1 MFSSGKSV
9 EIIIEEGRKHQTA
22 GNLNKA
28 YDCFVDALKR
38 EPENTEAIFHIGVI
52 QMMGGRFDT
61 ALSFFDK
68 LTELQPEAE
77 RNWNNRAICL
87 QKLGDMDG
95 ALESFDQALA
105 INPNYFNAWFGK
117 GDAWY
122 SIAANREIIPG
133 PDGQPVIK
141 PKTAEFVNALKCYEE
156 ALRLNSNFPPALLG
170 KAHCL
175 FFLKRRSEARGIAE
189 ILLRIDPNNKVAN
202 ALMNLVMFDF

>member
-68 LTELQPEAE
+68 LIELQPEAE

-87 QKLGDMDG
+87 QKLGDIDG

-105 INPNYFNAWFGK
+105 INPNYFNAWLGK
-117 GDAWY
+117 GDALY
-122 SIAANREIIPG
+122 SIASNSELIPG
-133 PDGQPVIK
+133 PDGKPVIK
-141 PKTAEFVNALKCYEE
+141 QKTAEFTNALKCYEE
-156 ALRLNSNFPPALLG
+156 ALKLNDNFPPALLG
-170 KAHCL
+170 KAFCL
-175 FFLKRRSEARGIAE
+175 YFLKRRPEAREIAW
-189 ILLRIDPNNKVAN
+189 ILLRVDPNNESAH
-202 ALMNLVMFDF
+202 ALMNLAMFD